1 MLQGGCGGRRLLEK
15 VTQNSSLFVKFAA
28 LIPGC
33 SFKKNQKSCRKE
45 EPSGGIT
52 RLRLFVFCNWMAGCG
67 KSGLNSSRF
76 VWICLV
82 FEASTLQNVDSK
94 QQTAVA

>member
-1 MLQGGCGGRRLLEK
+1 MWRAQIVGKGDPEFIVVCQVRGFDPGLFIQKKSKIVQERGAKRRHHKATPVFFLQLD
-15 VTQNSSLFVKFAA
+15 
-28 LIPGC
+28 
-33 SFKKNQKSCRKE
+33 
-45 EPSGGIT
+45 
-52 RLRLFVFCNWMAGCG
+52 GCG

>member
-33 SFKKNQKSCRKE
+33 FKNRAGKRSQAEASQGYAC
-45 EPSGGIT
+45 
-52 RLRLFVFCNWMAGCG
+52 LFLQLDGCG

>member
-1 MLQGGCGGRRLLEK
+1 VQERGAKRRHHKATPVCFLQLD
-15 VTQNSSLFVKFAA
+15 
-28 LIPGC
+28 
-33 SFKKNQKSCRKE
+33 
-45 EPSGGIT
+45 
-52 RLRLFVFCNWMAGCG
+52 GCG